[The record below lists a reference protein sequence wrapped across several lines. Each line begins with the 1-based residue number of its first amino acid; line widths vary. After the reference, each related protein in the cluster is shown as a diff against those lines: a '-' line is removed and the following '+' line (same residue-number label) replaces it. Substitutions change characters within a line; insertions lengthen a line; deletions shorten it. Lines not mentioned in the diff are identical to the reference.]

1 MTDIEKNLLKIDLCC
16 RLPYNVKVHA
26 KYTDLGETIE
36 LDGIVKMID
45 TDGFVGIQVMYDISS
60 SFICVDIDNVKPYL
74 FPLSS
79 MSEEQ
84 RKEFLEISHLENR
97 SFYNGEKEIEIVSN
111 EVWTFDLGGDAD
123 TEYRSIDIK
132 RIRETVKWLNKN
144 HFDWRGLIPMG
155 LVEDATNKNIY

>member
-1 MTDIEKNLLKIDLCC
+1 MTQEEKDLLLEDICS
-16 RLPYNVKVHA
+16 RLQYGVRGFYK
-26 KYTDLGETIE
+26 TSGIE
-36 LDGIVKMID
+36 ITNQKL
-45 TDGFVGIQVMYDISS
+45 TYDIIGNLEYKNDVE
-60 SFICVDIDNVKPYL
+60 FKPYL

-79 MSEEQ
+79 MTEEQ

-132 RIRETVKWLNKN
+132 RIKETVKWLNKN

-155 LVEDATNKNIY
+155 LAENATNKNIY